1 MEALTVKDRWSAQW
15 RLRHSVKGC
24 KGWMRIWWPSKQDFY
39 IPGARSTWIEPRC
52 WDMLRPI
59 SRKQKGLRPAACGF
73 SLCSNSADLETCD
86 LWSCDDCSP
95 WHSAGPR
102 RKAVRG
108 TVGQHQMQP
117 CLLWIWYAMVTLG
130 RCIGLLT
137 EGTNAWWGQ
146 MLRWLSEQKF
156 IEISCLGGHPKKDEQ
171 LLVSWCELWI
181 VDNDHGKSPPVF
193 QVYTTKTMKKTQK
206 HIERCRF

>member
-1 MEALTVKDRWSAQW
+1 MNRSAGSIGEGWCYGSADREGQVVGTMAAETLREGVQGMDAHMMAIKARFLHPWSAVNLDW
-15 RLRHSVKGC
+15 TKMLRHVETNFEETKGFETSC
-24 KGWMRIWWPSKQDFY
+24 
-39 IPGARSTWIEPRC
+39 
-52 WDMLRPI
+52 L
-59 SRKQKGLRPAACGF
+59 GF

-117 CLLWIWYAMVTLG
+117 CLLWIWYEMVTLG

-156 IEISCLGGHPKKDEQ
+156 IEISCLGFGVIPRKMNN
-171 LLVSWCELWI
+171 C
-181 VDNDHGKSPPVF
+181 
-193 QVYTTKTMKKTQK
+193 
-206 HIERCRF
+206 